1 MPRERRIESDRAT
14 ALVPHAPLIVARR
27 GEHSLV
33 SLELPDAL
41 PFEQWAAIGG
51 ELGMAEHAVAW
62 WIGDWWAFGEER
74 YGLRKAVVE
83 SHEWKGP
90 AFQTCVNCSNVAKK
104 FATNRR
110 RLVVSFTHHAEV
122 TSLDSVLA
130 DALLDRAE
138 AEGLSAMQLRALV
151 RELRA
156 AKRIGNLSAEPLPV
170 DAPVHVLYLDPPWRY
185 ENPPMGGG
193 NRSIENHYPTMTID
207 ELKALDVGGCALD
220 DALIFMWA
228 TVPKLAECL
237 ELFEPWRFTYRTNLC
252 WDKVDIGMGYYA
264 RNAHELLL
272 IGKRGEL
279 PPPVTELRPGSVHHE
294 RPTEHSAKPA
304 YYADLIEQWYPTL
317 RKRELFSRDPTRPG
331 WLPSWGNQQI
341 KLVAA

>member
-1 MPRERRIESDRAT
+1 MPRNNRDQ
-14 ALVPHAPLIVARR
+14 LVTIDHAPLVVASR
-27 GEHSLV
+27 HSLV
-33 SLELPDAL
+33 SLDLPDELPFD
-41 PFEQWAAIGG
+41 QWVVIGSH
-51 ELGMAEHAVAW
+51 LSMADHAVSW
-62 WIGDWWAFGEER
+62 WVGDWWAFGERR
-74 YGLRKAVVE
+74 YGVRKAQVDADD
-83 SHEWKGP
+83 WNGP
-90 AFQTCVNCSNVAKK
+90 AFDTCAACAVVAKA
-104 FATNRR
+104 FETCRR
-110 RLVVSFTHHAEV
+110 RQVLTFGHHREV
-122 TSLDSVLA
+122 AWKDLTIA
-130 DALLDRAE
+130 DADDLLDRAE
-138 AEGLSAMQLRALV
+138 AEDWSVMRLRAAV

-156 AKRIGNLSAEPLPV
+156 SKRIGNLTNEPLPI

-193 NRSIENHYPTMTID
+193 NRSIENHYPTMTIE

-237 ELFEPWRFTYRTNLC
+237 ELFEPWHFTYRTNLC

-279 PPPVTELRPGSVHHE
+279 PPPVTELRPGSVYHE
-294 RPTEHSAKPA
+294 RPTEHSAKPG
-304 YYADLIEQWYPTL
+304 YYAELIEQWYPTL

-341 KLVAA
+341 KLVAAE